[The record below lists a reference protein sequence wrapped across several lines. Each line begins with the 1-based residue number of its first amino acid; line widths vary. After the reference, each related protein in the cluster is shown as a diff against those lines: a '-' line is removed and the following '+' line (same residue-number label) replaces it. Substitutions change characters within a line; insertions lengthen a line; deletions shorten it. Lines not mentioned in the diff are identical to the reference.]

1 MRMTVRS
8 MGDKVPVVA
17 PTAWVSEA
25 AYLVGDV
32 HLGDGSSVWPG
43 AVVRGDFGAIR
54 IGRNTVVED
63 NCVVHSGTLM
73 TIGDNVLIGHSVVVH
88 CGSIGPNCLI
98 GSGAT
103 LLDDA
108 EIGELCLVAA
118 GSLVLGR
125 TVVPDRSFVSG
136 APATI
141 APIPDKHLRMLEGLG
156 SANVE
161 MGYGMMA
168 RLYREAGL

>member
-1 MRMTVRS
+1 VTVRAV
-8 MGDKVPVVA
+8 GDKVPVLA

-25 AYLVGDV
+25 AYVVGDV

-43 AVVRGDFGAIR
+43 AVVRGDFGSLR
-54 IGRNTVVED
+54 IGDNTVIED

-88 CGSIGPNCLI
+88 CGSIGSNCLI
-98 GSGAT
+98 GSATT

-108 EIGELCLVAA
+108 VIGDHCLVAA

-125 TVVPDRSFVSG
+125 TVVPSRSFVSG
-136 APATI
+136 SPATI
-141 APIPDKHLRMLEGLG
+141 VPIPAKHLEMLEGLG
-156 SANVE
+156 TANVE
-161 MGYGMMA
+161 VGYGMMA
-168 RLYREAGL
+168 RRYRDAGL